1 MIVKIQ
7 NKNDFVTKF
16 LAPISKINENAVI
29 KIHNDKITSLITT
42 NDETLILYV
51 IYNEQ
56 NDFSEAHNLNI
67 PDVNRLIKVLNC
79 IETDDLDIDLES
91 NKLRYS
97 SDTINFKYHLL
108 EDGII
113 TTPSISFDKIKKL
126 NFTTS
131 FNISSNDIINVI
143 KGSTFTTDTDKI
155 YLYTNDGKVYCEL
168 TDKQKH
174 NIDSFTRVLSD
185 GYKGDSLMEPIPL
198 NFEIMRLISGL
209 RFENCEV
216 NLDPEKRVL
225 LFTISSDKYTLNFVT
240 VGLVG

>member
-29 KIHNDKITSLITT
+29 KVHNDKITSLITT

-51 IYNEQ
+51 IYNEE
-56 NDFSEAHNLNI
+56 NNFSEAHNLNI

-79 IETDDLDIDLES
+79 IESDNLDIDLDS
-91 NKLRYS
+91 NKLKYS

-131 FNISSNDIINVI
+131 FSISSNDIINVI

-155 YLYTNDGKVYCEL
+155 YLYTKDSKVYCEL

-185 GYKGDSLMEPIPL
+185 AYKGDPLDEPIPL

>member
-29 KIHNDKITSLITT
+29 KVHNDKITSLITT

-51 IYNEQ
+51 IYNEE

-79 IETDDLDIDLES
+79 IESDNLDIDLDS

-97 SDTINFKYHLL
+97 SETINFKYHLL

-155 YLYTNDGKVYCEL
+155 YLYTKDGKVYCEL

-174 NIDSFTRVLSD
+174 NIDSFTRILSH
-185 GYKGDSLMEPIPL
+185 GYKGAALDEPIPL